1 MPNLQIENLSSGY
14 GDLHVLEDLS
24 FTVQEG
30 QIVSLIGANGA
41 GKTTLLKTIAGLIR
55 PSSGR
60 IMFGNTILNKIP
72 IQKIVESG
80 VVYVPEGRGVFPDM
94 SVSENLEMGAYT
106 KHARE
111 FNSKNLEKV
120 YSLFPA
126 LKERKK
132 QLGGTLSGG
141 QSQMLAIG
149 RGLMS
154 NPQVLL
160 LDEPSAGISPIIS
173 ESIFESIS
181 KLPSEGI
188 TVLMVEQ
195 DAGRSLRLSN
205 RAHVLEN
212 GKIILS
218 GEGKE
223 LLDNNHVRE
232 AYLGA

>member
-1 MPNLQIENLSSGY
+1 M
-14 GDLHVLEDLS
+14 LEDLS
-24 FTVQEG
+24 FSVQEG

-60 IMFGNTILNKIP
+60 ITFGDTILNKIP

-111 FNSKNLEKV
+111 FSSKNLEKV

-126 LKERKK
+126 LKERRK

-173 ESIFESIS
+173 ENIFDSIS

-195 DAGRSLRLSN
+195 DAGRSLRLSDH
-205 RAHVLEN
+205 AHVLEN
-212 GKIILS
+212 GKITLS

>member
-1 MPNLQIENLSSGY
+1 M
-14 GDLHVLEDLS
+14 LEDLS
-24 FTVQEG
+24 FSVQEG

-60 IMFGNTILNKIP
+60 ITFGDTILNKIP

-106 KHARE
+106 KHARA
-111 FNSKNLEKV
+111 FSSKNLEKV

-126 LKERKK
+126 LKERRK

-173 ESIFESIS
+173 ENIFDSIS

-195 DAGRSLRLSN
+195 DAGRSLRLSDH
-205 RAHVLEN
+205 AHVLEN
-212 GKIILS
+212 GKITLS